1 MRGRGGPVVSERGP
15 RQTSEAEADWRAEV
29 DDDEEAHRGC
39 VWRKMLRDQQHGCSS
54 ARTVGMASRL
64 GQVEQHCQRTPSSHN
79 TASKKGG
86 LGAEHRCCARSE
98 LQPPSSGTCSLACLR
113 LLHPGLFCS
122 LNTHI
127 RPKQKRTRAR
137 ASSAPNP
144 TTKSHENKIFEKKKK
159 TRRRAGIRGQGSW
172 MRRLLCP
179 LQPESVEGSVASLGH
194 RLRPVRARVQKK
206 SVEGGKNSS
215 GENTIG

>member
-1 MRGRGGPVVSERGP
+1 MPRWTTTRRRTEAAFGGKCFGISSMAVAARGQSAWLLDWAGGATLPTHAVEPQHRIKKRWARS
-15 RQTSEAEADWRAEV
+15 RAP
-29 DDDEEAHRGC
+29 
-39 VWRKMLRDQQHGCSS
+39 MLRSI
-54 ARTVGMASRL
+54 RTAASKQRHLLSRL
-64 GQVEQHCQRTPSSHN
+64 LAPAAPWPLLFAETRTS
-79 TASKKGG
+79 AQSKS
-86 LGAEHRCCARSE
+86 A
-98 LQPPSSGTCSLACLR
+98 
-113 LLHPGLFCS
+113 
-122 LNTHI
+122 
-127 RPKQKRTRAR
+127 RAR
-137 ASSAPNP
+137 APPLHLTHPQN
-144 TTKSHENKIFEKKKK
+144 HMKIKYSKRKKK